1 MKIYI
6 VKDKNGKVIGSRSK
20 KVFTGLG
27 HIRSS
32 YAGDVLKESGSQLI
46 IYDLD
51 KIEPEVIITPEPKKL
66 KVTLKDFGLTVKDL

>member
-6 VKDKNGKVIGSRSK
+6 VKDKNGNTAGSRSK
-20 KVFTGLG
+20 KVFTSLG

-32 YAGDVLKESGSQLI
+32 YAGDVLKQSGSQLI

-51 KIEPEVIITPEPKKL
+51 KIEPEIKITK
-66 KVTLKDFGLTVKDL
+66 